1 MVQNPGLILKLRNM
15 ARREAPRTTSGVAIG
30 RKIRRLVV
38 FRPLKLCLLIAKA
51 IIVPKMVAR
60 TVEITPI

>member
-38 FRPLKLCLLIAKA
+38 LRPLKLCLLIAKA
-51 IIVPKMVAR
+51 IIVPRMVAN

>member
-1 MVQNPGLILKLRNM
+1 M

-51 IIVPKMVAR
+51 IIVPSMVAR